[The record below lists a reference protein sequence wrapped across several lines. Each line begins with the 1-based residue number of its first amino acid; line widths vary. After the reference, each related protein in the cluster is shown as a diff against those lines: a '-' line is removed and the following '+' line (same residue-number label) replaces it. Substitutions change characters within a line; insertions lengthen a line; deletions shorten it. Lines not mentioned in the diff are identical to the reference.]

1 MTHPASSAHEMAERD
16 RRWQFLT
23 SYAIKWIAIITMVLD
38 HVAAII
44 IWQIYGDVW
53 RSGARADAAAWYD
66 LYLLMRHIGR
76 IAFPLFCFLLAE
88 GFAHTR
94 SKPKYAWR
102 LFLFALIAEWPYDF
116 ALYGT
121 GFELVEHQN
130 VMFTL
135 LVSFLALWG
144 GEALGGLI
152 DRALARRR
160 GGAGLAGHTRLGAHG
175 APGASAGTG
184 LSAAASAHGTLGA
197 ISAGGDGLAGTAGSP
212 AALGAHAATT
222 AIPVRSAERGL
233 TLPVILCTVALV
245 LVGAVFADVTEMSYH
260 AFGVLLCGALYLGRR
275 FRLLQ
280 IALGALLVAW
290 YCWDHADLF
299 ESYAVIGLAL
309 LLFYNGKRGRAM
321 KWFFYVFY
329 PAHLLIIAAIAALMG

>member
-1 MTHPASSAHEMAERD
+1 MAPTARETRVPQATSPATPSPATPGIAEVAARE

-23 SYAIKWIAIITMVLD
+23 SYGIKWIAIITMVLD

-44 IWQIYGDVW
+44 VWQIYGDVW
-53 RSGARADAAAWYD
+53 RSGMRADAAAWYD
-66 LYLLMRHIGR
+66 LYLLMRHVGR

-121 GFELVEHQN
+121 GFELIAHQN

-144 GEALGGLI
+144 GEAIGGLV
-152 DRALARRR
+152 DRTLARRR
-160 GGAGLAGHTRLGAHG
+160 ALAGHG
-175 APGASAGTG
+175 GASGRGVATTGGVDAAGSHFAPAGTE
-184 LSAAASAHGTLGA
+184 ASP
-197 ISAGGDGLAGTAGSP
+197 SAGS
-212 AALGAHAATT
+212 
-222 AIPVRSAERGL
+222 SASRQL
-233 TLPVILCTVALV
+233 TLPVIVATVALV
-245 LVGAVFADVTEMSYH
+245 VIGAVFADVTEMSYH

-275 FRLLQ
+275 SRTLQ
-280 IALGALLVAW
+280 ILLGALLVAW

-309 LLFYNGKRGRAM
+309 LVFYNGRRGRSM

-329 PAHLLIIAAIAALMG
+329 PAHLLIIAAIAHLMG

>member
-1 MTHPASSAHEMAERD
+1 MTHPASSAHEMAARE

-23 SYAIKWIAIITMVLD
+23 SYGIKWIAIITMVID

-121 GFELVEHQN
+121 GFELVAHQN

-160 GGAGLAGHTRLGAHG
+160 AAAGSTAGARLGAHG
-175 APGASAGTG
+175 VPAVAAGSA
-184 LSAAASAHGTLGA
+184 LSATQ
-197 ISAGGDGLAGTAGSP
+197 DTAP
-212 AALGAHAATT
+212 AA
-222 AIPVRSAERGL
+222 VRSAERGL
-233 TLPVILCTVALV
+233 TLPIILCTVALI
-245 LVGAVFADVTEMSYH
+245 LVGAVLADVTEMSYH

-280 IALGALLVAW
+280 IVLGALLVAW

-299 ESYAVIGLAL
+299 ESYAIIGLVL
-309 LLFYNGKRGRAM
+309 LLFYNGRRGRSM